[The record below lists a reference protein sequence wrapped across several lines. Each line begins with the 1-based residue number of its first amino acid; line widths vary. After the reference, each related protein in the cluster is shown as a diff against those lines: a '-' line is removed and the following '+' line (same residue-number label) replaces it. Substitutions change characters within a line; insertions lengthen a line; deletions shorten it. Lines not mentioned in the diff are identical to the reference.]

1 MGASS
6 EIAVGWWSLR
16 QFVSGRYFRQA
27 LKEIE
32 MKKTLSALTA
42 AAMIAGTLAATAT
55 DASAQWRRHGWGWG
69 PGVAAGIIGGAIITG
84 AILASRPR
92 GYVVYEGYG
101 QPVYGPGCY
110 WASQP
115 VYDRYGNVVGY
126 TGQPVQICP
135 GYRY

>member
-1 MGASS
+1 
-6 EIAVGWWSLR
+6 
-16 QFVSGRYFRQA
+16 
-27 LKEIE
+27 

-55 DASAQWRRHGWGWG
+55 DASAQRRGWGWG
-69 PGVAAGIIGGAIITG
+69 PGAVIGGIIAGTVITG

-92 GYVVYEGYG
+92 GYVVYEGYA

-126 TGQPVQICP
+126 SGQPVQICP

>member
-1 MGASS
+1 MATP
-6 EIAVGWWSLR
+6 AH
-16 QFVSGRYFRQA
+16 SGPW
-27 LKEIE
+27 L
-32 MKKTLSALTA
+32 
-42 AAMIAGTLAATAT
+42 
-55 DASAQWRRHGWGWG
+55 GWG
-69 PGVAAGIIGGAIITG
+69 PGIAAGIIGGAIITG
-84 AILASRPR
+84 AILATRPH

-126 TGQPVQICP
+126 SGQPVQICP